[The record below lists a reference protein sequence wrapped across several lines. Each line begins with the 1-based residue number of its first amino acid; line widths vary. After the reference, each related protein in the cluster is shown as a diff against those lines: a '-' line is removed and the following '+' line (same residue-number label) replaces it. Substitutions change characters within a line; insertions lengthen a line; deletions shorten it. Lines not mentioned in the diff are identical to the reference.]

1 VSAGRKVRTIVAQ
14 VEGTPFPPEPT
25 QGPGDRKIP
34 KGHEFDA
41 RSLKPLSRA
50 LFSASVALGHS
61 VAAYKEFARVKSSSV
76 SPDGMLGGRGYV
88 MSVKDVRAQLQ
99 QACETLS
106 AITDTLFDEI
116 TAPHWKPKMAELD
129 DNESEDI
136 SELVGEA
143 SHAIEDP
150 EAYGE
155 KDIKEVESRNDKGDK
170 GPASKL
176 PETGGTDSSPAE
188 PFAAGSGGPDA
199 MKHASLIEDWKAP
212 SAVSKHANSSLPVTT
227 LPGPRV
233 DHLDRGEQTGPG
245 GSYNQDEDSV
255 VGWGNGPR
263 EGDYTSVWA
272 DSAVPDSNSEPT
284 ETSAY
289 DFGLGY
295 GAKGEGIQDKGV
307 PGPSSTT
314 PGDPGRKVRDVSD
327 GMNPYLD
334 SYTRDFF
341 GIAKLPDPGPP
352 ARSDYYQGDKGN
364 QFNVNVADSELP
376 GQNHSTFDYDR
387 DTPNEGEVYE
397 RQDVPYLK
405 FDWTTHNYR
414 NDPQDLYQYDNKVET
429 NG

>member
-1 VSAGRKVRTIVAQ
+1 MSAGLKVRTIVAQ
-14 VEGTPFPPEPT
+14 VEGTPFPPESAPS
-25 QGPGDRKIP
+25 PGGSGARQIP

-88 MSVKDVRAQLQ
+88 MSVKDVRGQLQ

-116 TAPHWKPKMAELD
+116 TAPHWKPKLAELD

-155 KDIKEVESRNDKGDK
+155 KDIKEVESRNNKGEK
-170 GPASKL
+170 SQASKL
-176 PETGGTDSSPAE
+176 PETGGLDTSPAE
-188 PFAAGSGGPDA
+188 PFAAGSGGPDG
-199 MKHASLIEDWKAP
+199 MKTASSDLYWKA
-212 SAVSKHANSSLPVTT
+212 SKLANSSLPVTT

-255 VGWGNGPR
+255 DGWGNGPR

-272 DSAVPDSNSEPT
+272 NSSVPDSNTEPT
-284 ETSAY
+284 ETSAR
-289 DFGLGY
+289 DFGIGY
-295 GAKGEGIQDKGV
+295 GAEGEGIQNKGV

-314 PGDPGRKVRDVSD
+314 PGDPGRKLQDDSWD
-327 GMNPYLD
+327 NPYLD
-334 SYTRDFF
+334 NFTRNLF
-341 GIAKLPDPGPP
+341 GMAELPDTGPP

-376 GQNHSTFDYDR
+376 GQSNSTFDYDR
-387 DTPNEGEVYE
+387 DTPNEGGVYE
-397 RQDVPYLK
+397 KQDVPYLK